1 VSSRD
6 SGLPRGQGGPA
17 RPADD
22 PLSRIAYLAIDKL
35 QARRIGDFDLD
46 PAVRLPIELPPER
59 PLRTEDIS
67 WQAIISAML
76 KLLAY
81 RPEVPEADYYRR
93 FILAAQPNIKEEFTR
108 AGILK
113 AERGELD
120 LALEI
125 FRSMAGL
132 FPDCGQTRNNLAL
145 VYEQKAAALEAAGEA
160 ERAVENRERAF
171 EAYKAAL
178 ALEPGLAACHLN
190 FAHFYLRSGNP
201 GKAREHLEQFLKHNT
216 DPERVQQ
223 ARALARRLE
232 GYEQV
237 ERTCAQAFD
246 AIQLGREAEGLAL
259 LEPVTREHP
268 ELWNA
273 WFLTGWARRR
283 LGQYR
288 EAREAFGTSLRLHP
302 ANPDALNELA
312 ICLLELGEAQEARGR
327 LEEARRLDPA
337 NPKILS
343 NLGVAA
349 LGAGDRAEARRLF
362 QEVLRLA
369 PDDPIARRYLEKEN

>member
-1 VSSRD
+1 MSRGD
-6 SGLPRGQGGPA
+6 SGPRH
-17 RPADD
+17 D
-22 PLSRIAYLAIDKL
+22 PLARIGYLAVDKL
-35 QARRIGDFDLD
+35 PALRLGGLELD
-46 PAVRLPIELPPER
+46 PSVPLPIELPAEARFGGAEGR
-59 PLRTEDIS
+59 PLRPEDIS

-81 RPEVPEADYYRR
+81 RPQVPEADYYRR
-93 FILAAQPNIKEEFTR
+93 FILAAQPDIKEEFTR

-145 VYEQKAAALEAAGEA
+145 VCEQKAAELEAAGQAEA
-160 ERAVENRERAF
+160 AAELRQQAF

-178 ALEPGLAACHLN
+178 AAEPGLAACHLN
-190 FAHFYLRSGNP
+190 FAHFHLRSGNP
-201 GKAREHLEQFLKHNT
+201 AKAREHLDQFLKLNT
-216 DPERVQQ
+216 DPERVGQ
-223 ARALARRLE
+223 ARALASRLE

-237 ERTCAQAFD
+237 ERACGQAFD

-259 LEPVTREHP
+259 LEPVTRQHP

-273 WFLTGWARRR
+273 WFLQGWAQRR
-283 LGQYR
+283 LARYA
-288 EAREAFGTSLRLHP
+288 EARQAFETSLRLRP
-302 ANPDALNELA
+302 ANPDGLNELA
-312 ICLLELGEAQEARGR
+312 ICLLELGLLEEARGR
-327 LEEARRLDPA
+327 LEEARRLDPK

-349 LGAGDRAEARRLF
+349 LRAGDRAGARRLF
-362 QEVLRLA
+362 QELLQVA
-369 PDDPIARRYLEKEN
+369 PDDPIARGFLEKEN